1 MDKQRT
7 YIAIDLKSFY
17 ASAECVDRG
26 LDPLANNL
34 VVADTSRTDKTIC
47 LAVSPSLKAYGI
59 PGRAR
64 LFEVIQKVK
73 QINNERKRKAGIREF
88 TGKSINA
95 DELAAHPDW
104 ELDYIAA
111 TPRMAHYIKVSTQV
125 YQTYLKYIAPEDM
138 HVYSIDEVFMDI
150 TSYTRIYK
158 MTAHE
163 LAVKIIRD
171 VLKRTGITA
180 TAGIGTNMY
189 LCKIAMDIVAKHI
202 PADKDGVRIAELD
215 EMSYRE
221 QLWNHRPITDFW
233 RVGHGTAAKL
243 AAMGIETMGQ
253 IARLSLQ
260 HEELLYK
267 MFGINAELLIDHAWG
282 WEPCTMDLVKS
293 YRPETNSI
301 SSGQVLQ
308 SPYTFQKARIVVEE
322 MADAVSLQL
331 LEKRLVTSKV
341 TLTIGYDRESLAKP
355 EIRAQYHGEIRIDH
369 YGRQVP
375 KYAHGTASLPEPSS
389 SSKMIIDAILDLYD
403 RITNPLLLV
412 RRITISANITLEK
425 LAAHAAEQ
433 SAVQLDLFVD
443 YQQLAAE
450 QQQHQ
455 EALAKERRM
464 QEARLEIKQRFG
476 QNAILKGLN
485 FGDGATGK
493 ERNRQIGGH
502 KA

>member
-1 MDKQRT
+1 MDNQRT

-17 ASAECVDRG
+17 ASAECVARG
-26 LDPLANNL
+26 IDPLTNNL

-64 LFEVIQKVK
+64 LFEVIQKVR
-73 QINNERKRKAGIREF
+73 QINNERKRRAGITQF

-95 DELAAHPDW
+95 DELRQHPDW

-111 TPRMAHYIKVSTQV
+111 TPRMAHYIEVSTQV
-125 YQTYLKYIAPEDM
+125 YKTYLEYIAPEDM

-171 VLKRTGITA
+171 VLQRTGITA
-180 TAGIGTNMY
+180 TAGIGSNMY

-221 QLWNHRPITDFW
+221 QLWDHRPITDFW

-243 AAMGIETMGQ
+243 AAMGIDTMGQ

-308 SPYTFQKARIVVEE
+308 SPYTFKKARIVVEE

-331 LEKRLVTSKV
+331 LEKRLVTNKM
-341 TLTIGYDRESLAKP
+341 TLTIDYDRESLAKP
-355 EIRAQYHGEIRIDH
+355 EIRAQYHGEIRIDR

-389 SSKMIIDAILDLYD
+389 SSRMIIDAILNLYD
-403 RITNPLLLV
+403 RITNPLLLI
-412 RRITISANITLEK
+412 RRITIAANVTLEK
-425 LAAHAAEQ
+425 LAVRTTKP
-433 SAVQLDLFVD
+433 STVQLDLFVD